1 MVSNH
6 FHFFYC
12 TEIPAGSQYDTETLF
27 YNIVPQYISKAQ
39 PEIRLSLSCL

>member
-27 YNIVPQYISKAQ
+27 FNIVPQYMIQ
-39 PEIRLSLSCL
+39 RLSRKSG

>member
-12 TEIPAGSQYDTETLF
+12 TEIPVGSQYHTEAVFT
-27 YNIVPQYISKAQ
+27 NIVPKDTIQ
-39 PEIRLSLSCL
+39 RLSRKSG